1 MADEPPP
8 SRTAPVPA
16 PSAAASSAASAPPL
30 APKGGVVE
38 PDNDIYKK
46 RMNRAR
52 SINKGAT
59 SGAAG
64 AGSSFSLD
72 LSGLTVPAAPVEGDH
87 KLGDKD
93 VGVLTTPRAGQEEAI
108 TVRGEGKY
116 KHRKLFKLGPET
128 FGSGPLK
135 CNWRPGGEMLA
146 TASKKNGVLLILL
159 LKCGRPPAH
168 RPVRVRPSHARAR
181 IRRRAA
187 APPHAAHRAAQL

>member
-1 MADEPPP
+1 MNK
-8 SRTAPVPA
+8 
-16 PSAAASSAASAPPL
+16 SAS
-30 APKGGVVE
+30 
-38 PDNDIYKK
+38 
-46 RMNRAR
+46 
-52 SINKGAT
+52 

-72 LSGLTVPAAPVEGDH
+72 LSSLATPAAPVEGDH
-87 KLGDKD
+87 KLGEKD

-159 LKCGRPPAH
+159 LKCACART
-168 RPVRVRPSHARAR
+168 PSARTRRAVAR
-181 IRRRAA
+181 IRRSPSPGLPAR
-187 APPHAAHRAAQL
+187 RAAQL